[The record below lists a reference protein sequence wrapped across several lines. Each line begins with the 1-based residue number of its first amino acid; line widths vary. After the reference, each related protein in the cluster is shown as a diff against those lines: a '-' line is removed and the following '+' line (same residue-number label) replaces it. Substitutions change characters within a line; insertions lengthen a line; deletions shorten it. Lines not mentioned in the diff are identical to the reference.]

1 MSSPRDIDLRI
12 PINYVGINGQVVFSE
27 ELPTHLTV
35 TIRDNG
41 KQLRQIAKQHLQ
53 LNLDLT
59 QYLAFEK
66 GNISLSAEI
75 LRPKLQDL
83 LPGSTAVQHIS
94 PEDIQTEYNVLR
106 QKLVPVHVAAQVTAA
121 AQHQLVGE
129 PQVTPNQV
137 YIYGTQADI
146 DSIEYI
152 TTDSLRYTNL
162 RDSIQITAQLVAP
175 QHIRVHPKQVTAK
188 WQAEQFTEKTFT
200 LPIYTVGTP
209 DNQYIRLFPQQ
220 VDVVIRVG
228 ISHFAQ
234 VASNDLQAICR
245 YPKQPSK
252 SLPVEIITENT
263 YISDIRFSPTEV
275 EYIVEKK

>member
-94 PEDIQTEYNVLR
+94 PEAIQTEYNVLR

-188 WQAEQFTEKTFT
+188 WKAEQFTEKTFT